1 MINARVAI
9 IIAGIPTPS
18 PTPRAIFSLL
28 LRRGLSTT
36 LTSCGF
42 EGVDDGAAV
51 EAKSFFV
58 EVENPVSLD
67 VEEGVDVEVDL
78 GIVVEGSIAVVLV
91 TGLVL
96 VIILVTGVMLE
107 EARVL
112 VLILVE
118 GEMFE
123 GVIGAVKAIK
133 SGLETTILDP
143 VSRQF
148 ALAVSQTSPGKAEPQ
163 LVSVHIATAFKKV
176 TLEHRQAFDAARV
189 VIVGSGQPDAAASA
203 NKHG

>member
-1 MINARVAI
+1 M
-9 IIAGIPTPS
+9 
-18 PTPRAIFSLL
+18 
-28 LRRGLSTT
+28 
-36 LTSCGF
+36 
-42 EGVDDGAAV
+42 DDGAAV

-58 EVENPVSLD
+58 EAENPVSLD

-112 VLILVE
+112 VIILVE

-123 GVIGAVKAIK
+123 GAVKAIK

>member
-1 MINARVAI
+1 MNINARVAI

-28 LRRGLSTT
+28 LRCGLSTT

-58 EVENPVSLD
+58 EAD
-67 VEEGVDVEVDL
+67 
-78 GIVVEGSIAVVLV
+78 VLV

-112 VLILVE
+112 VIIFVE

-163 LVSVHIATAFKKV
+163 LVLVHIATAFKKV

>member
-1 MINARVAI
+1 MYINARVAI

-18 PTPRAIFSLL
+18 PTPRAILSLL
-28 LRRGLSTT
+28 LRCGLSTT

-58 EVENPVSLD
+58 EAENPVSLD

-112 VLILVE
+112 VIILVE

-123 GVIGAVKAIK
+123 GAVKAIK

-203 NKHG
+203 NKQG

>member
-1 MINARVAI
+1 MDNNARVAI

-28 LRRGLSTT
+28 LRCGLSTT

-67 VEEGVDVEVDL
+67 VEEGVD
-78 GIVVEGSIAVVLV
+78 IAVVLV

-107 EARVL
+107 ETRVL
-112 VLILVE
+112 VIILVE

-163 LVSVHIATAFKKV
+163 LVLVHIATAFKKV

-189 VIVGSGQPDAAASA
+189 VIVGSGQPDAAASS